1 MIQKGD
7 NIDNWLL
14 NLESTFNECQR
25 KKLPLSIGIYP
36 SMDFLASIRD
46 VSPEFFNEWNAK
58 IIYNETNGISSKDT
72 NFLNLVQLYRNIRR
86 FTMARKP
93 VRATHSA
100 FATLN
105 GREAN
110 EQPTPTPST
119 TPTTKPPTDKRACF
133 CGMKHRWAKC
143 FYLNESI
150 RPSWWT
156 PQENIFKKIKDEMEA
171 KPELKERAKQA
182 VKDFNDSNDTTQKA
196 STMSTT
202 TLGVAPEGTKSIFMA
217 HRIMARSS
225 EQYHMS
231 LVNSFILDTGAD
243 GHVCNNRSRFVD
255 FKEATEEQFIAAGTE
270 CLPIEG
276 WGTIRINTKC
286 QGLRTGQRQ
295 VTITNVA
302 YIPAFHTNV
311 ISYHILQAQGWN
323 WQINDGWILFQGLKY
338 CQTTKHKRMWTLE
351 YQPLSCDTITAF
363 PARKSTALPK
373 PKAKPSSQA
382 KAKPRKQNVKY
393 DKGET
398 TLLSNPRSNF
408 QEKGLTNQSKRL
420 YRSAQP
426 KPLYKSMQQP
436 KGPETWTQNQ
446 EQGIKPKRLGITSF
460 LPNWEGG
467 NWSRRQQAGLRQ
479 QHPTTHIFSS

>member
-1 MIQKGD
+1 
-7 NIDNWLL
+7 
-14 NLESTFNECQR
+14 
-25 KKLPLSIGIYP
+25 
-36 SMDFLASIRD
+36 
-46 VSPEFFNEWNAK
+46 
-58 IIYNETNGISSKDT
+58 
-72 NFLNLVQLYRNIRR
+72 
-86 FTMARKP
+86 
-93 VRATHSA
+93 
-100 FATLN
+100 
-105 GREAN
+105 
-110 EQPTPTPST
+110 
-119 TPTTKPPTDKRACF
+119 
-133 CGMKHRWAKC
+133 
-143 FYLNESI
+143 
-150 RPSWWT
+150 
-156 PQENIFKKIKDEMEA
+156 
-171 KPELKERAKQA
+171 
-182 VKDFNDSNDTTQKA
+182 
-196 STMSTT
+196 
-202 TLGVAPEGTKSIFMA
+202 
-217 HRIMARSS
+217 
-225 EQYHMS
+225 
-231 LVNSFILDTGAD
+231 
-243 GHVCNNRSRFVD
+243 VCNNRSRFVD

-398 TLLSNPRSNF
+398 TLLSNPRSNSQEKGSSSQAKPESMMTLIEHETTMVTTIGCQTASAQSTSVEGENTPSF
-408 QEKGLTNQSKRL
+408 PRLSSQEKGLTNQSKRL

-467 NWSRRQQAGLRQ
+467 NWSRRRQAGLRQ
-479 QHPTTHIFSS
+479 QHPTTPIYSC